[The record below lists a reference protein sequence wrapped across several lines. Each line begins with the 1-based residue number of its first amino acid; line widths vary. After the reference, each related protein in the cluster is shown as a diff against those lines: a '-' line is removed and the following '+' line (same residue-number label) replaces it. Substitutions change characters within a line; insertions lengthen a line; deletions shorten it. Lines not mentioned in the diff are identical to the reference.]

1 MSNTPNPQDMPAS
14 WQQLCAARKQK
25 QHDSIPPEW
34 HIPSPPED
42 QLNVMDVPAKCGL
55 LTARE
60 LEITETV
67 DVDVILRK
75 LSAAEW
81 SSVAVTTAFLKRAT
95 VAQQLVRTYSHFI
108 N

>member
-1 MSNTPNPQDMPAS
+1 
-14 WQQLCAARKQK
+14 
-25 QHDSIPPEW
+25 
-34 HIPSPPED
+34 
-42 QLNVMDVPAKCGL
+42 MDVPAKCGL

-81 SSVAVTTAFLKRAT
+81 SSVEVTTAFLKRAT